1 MIFGAR
7 ERSPRHR
14 SGAACLVPGILIAAA
29 VSLASTRA
37 AAQTPPTSPLTLGG
51 AIERA
56 LEANPSIAA
65 VRLRRDITLAQ
76 LRVASERLNPE
87 ARVEIERETPTEA
100 YSLAVPWE
108 AGGKRGRRIAVAEAA
123 IRTGEA
129 EVAQTIAEV
138 RFAVR
143 RAYFGR
149 LVAEA
154 RLTLLDEMQM
164 LAMRARDVAQQRFET
179 GDAPRL
185 EVMQAQLAV
194 AQAENEGTGAR
205 GTVTAARAE
214 LNALLGLPLDGSVP
228 LAETLDAGEVAA
240 PAVGIARAEAAN
252 TELTV
257 INRRLEEQR
266 ARLALARSLQVPDV
280 TPEFTVT
287 RGNDPEFNTGWRAA
301 VAVTLPLFSS
311 HRAGVLVEE
320 ATLTQL
326 TREREATLARITGE
340 VTAASAIADA
350 QRVQY
355 ARYRDEILPQAL
367 DVERLAEESYRLGQT
382 GIVALLQA
390 LQASRDARL
399 RSLQAADSLQSALAE
414 LERAVGAPLP

>member
-1 MIFGAR
+1 MFLWR
-7 ERSPRHR
+7 DNLDSLRHSVGYGSR
-14 SGAACLVPGILIAAA
+14 LLITTSAALLSVTATAAGQTVPTA
-29 VSLASTRA
+29 
-37 AAQTPPTSPLTLGG
+37 PLTLGG

-56 LEANPSIAA
+56 LEANPGIAA
-65 VRLRRDITLAQ
+65 ARLRGDITLAQ
-76 LRVASERLNPE
+76 LRVARERLNPE

-108 AGGKRGRRIAVAEAA
+108 AGGKRERRIAVAEAA

-138 RFAVR
+138 RFSVR

-154 RLTLLDEMQM
+154 RLSLLEEMQM

-194 AQAENEGTGAR
+194 AQAENEATAAR

-214 LNALLGLPLDGSVP
+214 LNALLGLPLGGSIP
-228 LAETLDAGEVAA
+228 LAESLDAGEVAVA
-240 PAVGIARAEAAN
+240 SVVIARAEAAN
-252 TELTV
+252 TELGV

-301 VAVTLPLFSS
+301 VAVTLPLFAS

-326 TREREATLARITGE
+326 MRQREATLARITGE

-355 ARYRDEILPQAL
+355 GRYRDEILPQAL
-367 DVERLAEESYRLGQT
+367 EVERLAEESYRLGQT

-399 RSLQAADSLQSALAE
+399 RSLQAAESFQTALAE
-414 LERAVGAPLP
+414 LERSVGAPVP